1 MNETM
6 HQNPPFRLIG
16 YARVSTIGQ
25 TLDVQLDQLR
35 AAGCQTIFQEKVSG
49 AKSDRKE
56 LMRLLKG
63 LQPGDV
69 VMVTKLDRL
78 ARSIFDLFS
87 IVKRIN
93 DAGARFRS
101 IAQEWADTGN
111 AQGRMMLAVMGGMAE
126 VEREMILTRTAEG
139 KARKKARGELREGR
153 PPKLNPAQQR
163 EALARLENGET
174 LMDVARTFNVSHST
188 IQRLKLK
195 AST

>member
-1 MNETM
+1 M
-6 HQNPPFRLIG
+6 
-16 YARVSTIGQ
+16 
-25 TLDVQLDQLR
+25 
-35 AAGCQTIFQEKVSG
+35 
-49 AKSDRKE
+49 
-56 LMRLLKG
+56 LKG

-69 VMVTKLDRL
+69 VVVTKLDRL

-101 IAQEWADTGN
+101 IAQEWADTGS

-153 PPKLNPAQQR
+153 PPKLNAAQRQ
-163 EALARLENGET
+163 EALARLADGET
-174 LMDVARTFNVSHST
+174 LVDVARTFDVSHST
-188 IQRLKLK
+188 IQRLKPK
-195 AST
+195 VGA

>member
-1 MNETM
+1 MNETTP
-6 HQNPPFRLIG
+6 QNPPSRLIG
-16 YARVSTIGQ
+16 YARVSTVGQ

-35 AAGCQTIFQEKVSG
+35 AAGCRTIFQEKVSG
-49 AKSDRKE
+49 TKSDRKE
-56 LMRLLKG
+56 LARMLKG

-69 VMVTKLDRL
+69 VVVTKLDRL

-101 IAQEWADTGN
+101 IAQEWADTGS

-153 PPKLNPAQQR
+153 PPKLNAAQRQ
-163 EALARLENGET
+163 EALARLADGET
-174 LMDVARTFNVSHST
+174 LVDVARTFDVSHST
-188 IQRLKLK
+188 IQRLKPK
-195 AST
+195 